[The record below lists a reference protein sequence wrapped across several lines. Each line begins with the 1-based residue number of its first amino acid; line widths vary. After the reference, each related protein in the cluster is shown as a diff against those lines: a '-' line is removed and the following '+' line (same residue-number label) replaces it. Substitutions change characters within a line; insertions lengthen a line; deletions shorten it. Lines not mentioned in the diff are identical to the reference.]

1 MRTKPVFS
9 LQVALPIALMVV
21 LATALVMSTVD
32 SVFRAQEV
40 LRADARHDALS
51 SASEVARSAERAS
64 LGAASTLA
72 SDLTIEASE
81 DNVALI
87 AMIDPDGTVA
97 LASRLAWRGEVAA
110 KVIPDFD
117 DALFQRVVAGHVRE
131 VVESADGRRI
141 RVVVPYDERTSE
153 ARMRNL
159 AHGAI
164 LVDLDLSHQIEAA
177 QHESLHHLMRQL
189 GLSAVVMLLLAWLM
203 RSRVTTPLSRLEKA
217 SMEFAARG
225 QVSEPVPEDGPREV
239 AELARNF
246 NEMTARIQ
254 QARQE
259 LQASAARHSAV
270 VDAAMDCIITVDS
283 AYGVRMINPAGARMF
298 GYAQGDV
305 VGRNL
310 EMLLPERF
318 RATHLKLME
327 RFAQTGETTRVMG
340 RQTLVHGLRSTGEEF
355 PAEASISRVRIEGED
370 LLTVILRDVTERQ
383 RSEAAYRDLN
393 DSLEERVMQRTADL
407 AQANALLQ
415 AREAELRDAKD
426 RAEDASR
433 MKSDFLANMSH
444 EIRTPMNAIVGM
456 THLALHSAQ
465 DERQADYLQKIQQ
478 SSHHLLG
485 IINDILDFS
494 KIEADKLALE
504 HIDFSVASVL
514 DNLAN
519 LLSDKVSAKGLEL
532 IFDVAADVPD
542 MVVGDPLRLGQ
553 VLINYGNNAVK
564 FTNLGEI
571 QVSVTLVHQDQDHV
585 TLRFAV
591 RDTGIGLSEDQIGHL
606 FQSFQQADTS
616 TSRRY
621 GGTGLGLAIVRK
633 LSVLMG
639 GNVGV
644 DSRLGQGSTFW
655 FTACLGRSR
664 RAAPLLARSERVAG
678 QRLLV
683 VDDNANARQVLA
695 EMLQRLGFEVQTVN
709 NAQAALAAVA
719 EADQRQQAFDVVML
733 DWQMP
738 DMDGVEAG
746 LRLRQMPLE
755 HPPKRMLVT
764 GYGAEEVSKHAKEA
778 DFAAVLLKPVNPSML
793 LDHLMRVIHPAP
805 GGTRPTRGSASGDV
819 LGLASSGP
827 AGSGGLP
834 DMEGLRDARILVVD
848 DNEVNLQ
855 IARELLEEIGLQVD
869 LAENG
874 DAALEKVR
882 STAYDLVLMDMQMP
896 VMDGLEATRAIRAM
910 PGRAGLPI
918 VAMTANAMTQ
928 DRDQCLAAG
937 MNDFL
942 AKPIDPVR
950 LLALV
955 QACLRSDGR
964 GKSATVGLSASAPAG
979 LSAAGGVAGS
989 VSAAVSGLAHT
1000 ADPGAA
1006 SVSAPAQAGSIASLA
1021 AQPTATLPEA
1031 EWADIPGLDV
1041 AAGLRRVLGN
1051 SELYRRLLAR
1061 FLFDH
1066 AEAPARIAAALRD
1079 DNPALAGQI
1088 AHSLRGVAA
1097 NISAMDVERAAA
1109 QLDAELRAGAEQP
1122 DAALQRLSDAVST
1135 LQQALRGRLGPSPAG
1150 PTAGPLDVAAFQAL
1164 AARLADRV
1172 QDGDPAAVELA
1183 AAQEALMGRALGAT
1197 AESFK
1202 DSLRRFD
1209 FDDALALLD
1218 DALHRHG
1225 INGLSAP

>member
-32 SVFRAQEV
+32 SVFRAREA
-40 LRADARHDALS
+40 LRADARHDALA

-72 SDLTIEASE
+72 SDLTIEASS

-159 AHGAI
+159 AHGVI
-164 LVDLDLSHQIEAA
+164 LVELDLSYQVQAA

-189 GLSAVVMLLLAWLM
+189 GMSAVVMLLLAWLM

-225 QVSEPVPEDGPREV
+225 QVSQPVPEEGPREV

-270 VDAAMDCIITVDS
+270 VDAAMDCIITVDA

-318 RATHLKLME
+318 RATHLKMME

-340 RQTLVHGLRSTGEEF
+340 RQTLVYGLRSTGEEF

-383 RSEAAYRDLN
+383 RSEEAYRALN

-456 THLALHSAQ
+456 THLALRSAQ
-465 DERQADYLQKIQQ
+465 DERQADYLHKIQQ

-494 KIEADKLALE
+494 KIEANKLALE
-504 HIDFSVASVL
+504 HIDFPVASVL

-519 LLSDKVSAKGLEL
+519 LLADKASAKGLEL

-542 MVVGDPLRLGQ
+542 LVVGDPLRLGQ

-564 FTNLGEI
+564 FTNQGEI
-571 QVSVTLVHQDQDHV
+571 QVSVTLVHQDHDHV

-591 RDTGIGLSEDQIGHL
+591 RDTGIGLPEDQICHL

-621 GGTGLGLAIVRK
+621 GGTGLGLAIARK
-633 LSVLMG
+633 LTELMG
-639 GNVGV
+639 GSVGV
-644 DSRLGQGSTFW
+644 ESHLGQGSTFW
-655 FTACLGRSR
+655 FTARLGRSR
-664 RAAPLLARSERVAG
+664 GAVPLLAPSERVAG

-695 EMLQRLGFEVQTVN
+695 EMLERLGFEVQTVD

-738 DMDGVEAG
+738 GMDGVEAG
-746 LRLRQMPLE
+746 LRLRQMPLQ

-764 GYGAEEVSKHAKEA
+764 GYGTEEVSKHAREA
-778 DFAAVLLKPVNPSML
+778 DFEAVLLKPVNPSML
-793 LDHLMRVIHPAP
+793 LDHLMRVIHPVS
-805 GGTRPTRGSASGDV
+805 GWTRPTRGATSGDV

-834 DMEGLRDARILVVD
+834 NMEGLRGARILAVD

-855 IARELLEEIGLQVD
+855 IARELLEDIGLQVD
-869 LAENG
+869 LAANG
-874 DAALEKVR
+874 HEALQKVR

-910 PGRAGLPI
+910 PGRASLPI
-918 VAMTANAMTQ
+918 VAMTANAMAQ

-942 AKPIDPVR
+942 SKPIDPDR
-950 LLALV
+950 LVALV
-955 QACLRSDGR
+955 QACLKPAGR
-964 GKSATVGLSASAPAG
+964 GKSAAVASSASAPAG
-979 LSAAGGVAGS
+979 ASSSTTGFASAAY
-989 VSAAVSGLAHT
+989 
-1000 ADPGAA
+1000 PM
-1006 SVSAPAQAGSIASLA
+1006 PASLA
-1021 AQPTATLPEA
+1021 ATGHVGSADSLEVQANLNPKVAD
-1031 EWADIPGLDV
+1031 WAGIPGLDV
-1041 AAGLRRVLGN
+1041 AAGLRRVLGK
-1051 SELYRRLLAR
+1051 EQLYRRLLAR

-1066 AEAPARIAAALRD
+1066 AEAPARIAVALQD
-1079 DNPALAGQI
+1079 GNLALAGQI
-1088 AHSLRGVAA
+1088 VHSLKGVAA
-1097 NISAMDVERAAA
+1097 NISAMDVEQAAA
-1109 QLDAELRAGAEQP
+1109 LLDAELRAGAARP
-1122 DAALQRLSDAVST
+1122 DAALQRLADAVSI
-1135 LQQALRGRLGPSPAG
+1135 LQQALQGRLGPVHTRPA
-1150 PTAGPLDVAAFQAL
+1150 ADPLDVPAFQAL
-1164 AARLADRV
+1164 AARLADLLKE
-1172 QDGDPAAVELA
+1172 GDPAAVELA
-1183 AAQEALMGRALGAT
+1183 ASQEALMGRALGAT

-1225 INGLSAP
+1225 ITGSSAP